1 MNNLVKYMGIQEVLS
16 SAVNEE
22 EIVLIHKNGTI
33 IAINDSVYQVKI
45 YRDPERKIF
54 TTSIENAYRFLQADE
69 KKFNDFEDYYFEK

>member
-1 MNNLVKYMGIQEVLS
+1 MGIQEVLPS
-16 SAVNEE
+16 TVYEE

-45 YRDPERKIF
+45 YRDPGRKIF

-69 KKFNDFEDYYFEK
+69 RKYNDFEDYYFE

>member
-1 MNNLVKYMGIQEVLS
+1 MGIQEVLPS
-16 SAVNEE
+16 TVNEG

-54 TTSIENAYRFLQADE
+54 TTSIENAYRFLETNERRYD
-69 KKFNDFEDYYFEK
+69 DFEDYYFEKIEKKG